1 MRLYGSSLGMRLYG
15 NSLGMRL
22 YGSSLGMRLYGN
34 SLGMRLMHTHTH
46 PFIPNKTLV
55 KHGANVDAADSQG
68 NTPLHLLCTEKRK
81 MDTLSDCIAM
91 LVRLKHLIVQYSHLK
106 SGMSSPLSQT
116 FPRSSF

>member
-1 MRLYGSSLGMRLYG
+1 MEQPG
-15 NSLGMRL
+15 NET
-22 YGSSLGMRLYGN
+22 N
-34 SLGMRLMHTHTH
+34 APTHTH

-106 SGMSSPLSQT
+106 SGISK
-116 FPRSSF
+116 